1 VEKLFNKLKVFI
13 MEKYVPRL
21 QKKFSAEIVAN
32 MMKRFGYKNVMQV
45 PRLKKINLNIG
56 VGEALQ
62 DPKALENA
70 INDLGTIT
78 GQKAYYRSAK
88 KSISNFKLR
97 QGMKI
102 GAAVT
107 LRGQRMYEFL
117 DRFINLVIPRIRDFR
132 GLSDKSFDGRG
143 NYSLGVQEQIIF
155 PEINVDKIDK
165 IRGMNITIVT
175 DAKSDEEAYELLKSF
190 GMPFRQ

>member
-1 VEKLFNKLKVFI
+1 

-21 QKKFSAEIVAN
+21 QKKFYDEIISY

-45 PRLKKINLNIG
+45 PRLKKINLNMG

-62 DPKALENA
+62 DPKVLENA
-70 INDLGTIT
+70 INDLTIIS
-78 GQKAYYRSAK
+78 GQKPYYRTAK

-97 QGMKI
+97 KGMKI

-117 DRFINLVIPRIRDFR
+117 DRFINLAIPRIRDFR

-143 NYSLGVQEQIIF
+143 NFSIGIQEQIIF

-165 IRGMNITIVT
+165 IRGMDITFVT
-175 DAKSDEEAYELLKSF
+175 NAKSDEEAFELLKSF

>member
-1 VEKLFNKLKVFI
+1 MKNNR
-13 MEKYVPRL
+13 PRL
-21 QKKFSAEIVAN
+21 QKKFSEEIVSH
-32 MMKRFGYKNVMQV
+32 MMKRFGYTNVMQV

-56 VGEALQ
+56 VGEAIQ
-62 DPKALENA
+62 DPKVLDGAM
-70 INDLGTIT
+70 NDLSIVT
-78 GQKAYYRSAK
+78 GQKPYYRTAK

-97 QGMKI
+97 EGMKV

-107 LRGQRMYEFL
+107 LRGHKMYEFL
-117 DRFINLVIPRIRDFR
+117 DRFINLSVPRIRDFR
-132 GLSDKSFDGRG
+132 GLSDKAFDGRG

-165 IRGMNITIVT
+165 IRGMNVT
-175 DAKSDEEAYELLKSF
+175 FVTNAKSDEEAYELLKAY